1 VPVDEG
7 TEDQEV
13 FVFLL
18 EFDQV
23 PCVVPLLKPW
33 PLPYSL
39 PSRPVTCM
47 PAVPGS
53 FLCRAADAGIHEICC
68 GLPRA
73 SECPNGQRSG
83 LNVKDFEDFAA
94 HDGLQLITPSQ

>member
-23 PCVVPLLKPW
+23 PCAVPLLARPGWSGRPPIPRWIRSW
-33 PLPYSL
+33 P
-39 PSRPVTCM
+39 
-47 PAVPGS
+47 AGPGS
-53 FLCRAADAGIHEICC
+53 VSSTLTWTVSGAPWANCSDSLRA
-68 GLPRA
+68 
-73 SECPNGQRSG
+73 
-83 LNVKDFEDFAA
+83 
-94 HDGLQLITPSQ
+94 

>member
-23 PCVVPLLKPW
+23 PCAVPLLA
-33 PLPYSL
+33 
-39 PSRPVTCM
+39 M
-47 PAVPGS
+47 PG
-53 FLCRAADAGIHEICC
+53 
-68 GLPRA
+68 
-73 SECPNGQRSG
+73 
-83 LNVKDFEDFAA
+83 
-94 HDGLQLITPSQ
+94 

>member
-23 PCVVPLLKPW
+23 PCVVPLLKP
-33 PLPYSL
+33 
-39 PSRPVTCM
+39 
-47 PAVPGS
+47 
-53 FLCRAADAGIHEICC
+53 
-68 GLPRA
+68 
-73 SECPNGQRSG
+73 
-83 LNVKDFEDFAA
+83 
-94 HDGLQLITPSQ
+94 

>member
-39 PSRPVTCM
+39 PSRPVTFM
-47 PAVPGS
+47 PG
-53 FLCRAADAGIHEICC
+53 RARLFPVQGRRCT
-68 GLPRA
+68 A
-73 SECPNGQRSG
+73 SM
-83 LNVKDFEDFAA
+83 
-94 HDGLQLITPSQ
+94 

>member
-33 PLPYSL
+33 PRSFSQVGLSPGCGPEWALAHGRWVVDVHVGPLDVGVSL
-39 PSRPVTCM
+39 RSSR
-47 PAVPGS
+47 
-53 FLCRAADAGIHEICC
+53 
-68 GLPRA
+68 
-73 SECPNGQRSG
+73 RSQ
-83 LNVKDFEDFAA
+83 A
-94 HDGLQLITPSQ
+94 